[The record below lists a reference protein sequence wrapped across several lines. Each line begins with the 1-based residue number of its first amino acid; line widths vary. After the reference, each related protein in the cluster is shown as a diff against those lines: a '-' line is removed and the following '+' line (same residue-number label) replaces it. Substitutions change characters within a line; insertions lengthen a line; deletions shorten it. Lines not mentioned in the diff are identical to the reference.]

1 MKTKI
6 ELTETEL
13 DCLKIIMAAELKRKQ
28 DELARA
34 NAYATF
40 VDDPDLP
47 TISRIWDKCNGA

>member
-6 ELTETEL
+6 EFTETEL
-13 DCLKIIMAAELKRKQ
+13 DTLKIIIASELKRKN

-40 VDDPDLP
+40 TDDPDLP
-47 TISRIWDKCNGA
+47 VINRIWDKCNA